1 VRELSRIIGLLQ
13 VDSTIGDLSGNS
25 ERLEHLASI
34 AKDNGALMAI
44 TTELAISGYPPRDL
58 LLQPDFIRMSQQQA
72 SSLSVDIPV
81 LVGTPVSPDG
91 ERKLPGNGVVRAG
104 PLSSYPNGEQTNR
117 VVTRKQLLPSY
128 DVFDETR
135 YFQASNRSGICRT
148 IGDLDLGVTICED
161 AWQAAGLTPSTYG
174 SDPIENLAEWGRQ
187 GVELDATVNLSASPY
202 HADKVSTRIKVCR
215 TAAKILGHPFLLAN
229 QVGGND
235 DLLFDGCSL
244 AAWPDGS
251 VVIAPSWQEGVLL
264 VDVDDSSN
272 SKWVK
277 SSFKDA
283 LSIGSSELKFLSP
296 QDDGHEES
304 SDLIEDITDA
314 VVTGLAD
321 YCRKSNI
328 SKIVLGL
335 SGGIDSAAAACV
347 AAAAVGPEN
356 VLGIAM
362 PSRFSSQHSID
373 DAKYTAE
380 SLGIEF
386 KIESIDEL
394 HTTLD
399 GQIGSMLS
407 EGNSVASENVQSRLR
422 GLIVM
427 AYANS
432 QGRMAIATGNKSE
445 LAQGYCTLYGDMA
458 GGYSPLGDL
467 YKMQVYAICEEFNNR
482 AKEMKQSP
490 PVNASTMTKPPS
502 AELAPNQKDE
512 DTLPPYSVLDQILRL
527 HIEQSMDA
535 EQMVQQGLERETVLE
550 VLTRLERNEHKR
562 WQMSPAPR
570 VSSRAFGQGWRRP
583 LASKHDWRK

>member
-1 VRELSRIIGLLQ
+1 
-13 VDSTIGDLSGNS
+13 
-25 ERLEHLASI
+25 
-34 AKDNGALMAI
+34 MAI